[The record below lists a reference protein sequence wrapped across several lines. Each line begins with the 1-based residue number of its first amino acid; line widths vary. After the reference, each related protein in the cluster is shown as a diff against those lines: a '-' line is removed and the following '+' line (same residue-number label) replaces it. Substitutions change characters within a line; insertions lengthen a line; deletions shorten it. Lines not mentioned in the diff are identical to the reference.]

1 MSKLVYGKILLLMAL
16 ALLVACRKEKNSPSD
31 VPAIRTVHYKA
42 SIQTGPDTRA
52 TVGNDL
58 KYMFEAGD
66 KVYMESADGKL
77 YGFLSMVLPTGAGD
91 NVALFEGDLTYAG
104 DTPFPNDN
112 PSVNLVLVSKEDAV
126 HTVTDGRLNAVSY
139 SSDTWAPTLEAAV
152 SHMSHFTGSGHFD
165 DVKFTLQQQSSFL
178 KCAVKM
184 QADQAPLG
192 STVTARLLNNSVPV
206 REISVKVNQ
215 AGSVPFVFAFPGN
228 EVLESAKLE
237 VEWSDAEHA
246 SFDVADKQLAPNTY
260 YSLSRTTFT
269 YDGFRI
275 RAIRDNTVITFNYN
289 YEDSGIQYS
298 LDYGE
303 NWINYTTPFELA
315 AGDVACIRGNRV
327 NYKNAGKDEFE
338 SAQNKPIFAAT
349 KLVYISGNIM
359 SLLADKENLTESA
372 FHGAF
377 SKGGAGGGTQITY
390 IDIDPDSPLILP
402 ATNLAP
408 KCYAHMF
415 RNCTSLTRTP
425 EFRVESTA
433 ERCCYNMF
441 RYCSKLEDASGVTL
455 PAMTLSTDCYRE
467 LFRQCSKLK
476 TIPVLP
482 ASTLVQECYRQML
495 SASGVKTV
503 VCLATDIS
511 ALRCL
516 DEWMSGVPAQGTFY
530 KAPGVEVN
538 YPRTAHGIPSG
549 WTVVDYPE

>member
-1 MSKLVYGKILLLMAL
+1 M
-16 ALLVACRKEKNSPSD
+16 
-31 VPAIRTVHYKA
+31 
-42 SIQTGPDTRA
+42 RA
-52 TVGNDL
+52 
-58 KYMFEAGD
+58 E
-66 KVYMESADGKL
+66 
-77 YGFLSMVLPTGAGD
+77 
-91 NVALFEGDLTYAG
+91 LF
-104 DTPFPNDN
+104 
-112 PSVNLVLVSKEDAV
+112 
-126 HTVTDGRLNAVSY
+126 
-139 SSDTWAPTLEAAV
+139 
-152 SHMSHFTGSGHFD
+152 
-165 DVKFTLQQQSSFL
+165 
-178 KCAVKM
+178 
-184 QADQAPLG
+184 
-192 STVTARLLNNSVPV
+192 
-206 REISVKVNQ
+206 
-215 AGSVPFVFAFPGN
+215 
-228 EVLESAKLE
+228 
-237 VEWSDAEHA
+237 
-246 SFDVADKQLAPNTY
+246 VADKQLAPNTY
-260 YSLSRTTFT
+260 YSLSRITFT

-275 RAIRDNTVITFNYN
+275 RAIQDNTVITFNYN

-315 AGDVACIRGNRV
+315 ADDVACIRGNRV
-327 NYKNAGKDEFE
+327 NYKNAGTDEFE
-338 SAQNKPIFAAT
+338 SARDKPIFAAT
-349 KLVYISGNIM
+349 KKVYISGNIM

-433 ERCCYNMF
+433 VRCCYNMF
-441 RYCSKLEDASGVTL
+441 RYCTALVDASGVTL

-495 SASGVKTV
+495 SASGVTTV

-516 DEWMSGVPAQGTFY
+516 DEWMSGVPAKGTFY
-530 KAPGVEVN
+530 KAPGATF
-538 YPRTAHGIPSG
+538 PSTAHGIPSG
-549 WTVVDYPE
+549 WTVVDYSE